1 MFQKSISDWRFRRSF
16 KKKKKKKKKLAAF
29 AKQTI
34 GTQLGKQKLTLKL
47 NQRKLHHLR

>member
-16 KKKKKKKKKLAAF
+16 KKKKKEKEKSAAF
-29 AKQTI
+29 AKQTF
-34 GTQLGKQKLTLKL
+34 GSQLGKLKLTLKL